1 MRSLVWLRYSPGHN
15 KTKALDR
22 RALGAGVFVRKGKGA
37 RAFSKWSGAPELSC
51 GLKAV
56 D

>member
-1 MRSLVWLRYSPGHN
+1 MRSVLWLRYNPGH
-15 KTKALDR
+15 KTKALDQR
-22 RALGAGVFVRKGKGA
+22 VLGAGVFVRKGKGA